1 MGGPGREG
9 KSNAVE
15 PRTRG
20 IGTRGG
26 GALPVDPLP
35 HFSLPEAPS
44 FPASGRAP
52 SSSIPTSGWP
62 PSPSIPTSGWPPS
75 SPIPTSGGTL
85 SFSIP
90 TSGRAPS
97 SPPPFPLPLEPFA
110 PFPRFRSVSSLPPP
124 TISGRAFPVPTRVTQ
139 RQAELLQQPPISG
152 HRFQHRIDDNRVP
165 RRFVRQDVRIST
177 RTRLEELRRRG
188 RGSAGARPG
197 AGRSSEGRT

>member
-1 MGGPGREG
+1 MRWDRARVESVLGGGPHFRLTLSLISPYR
-9 KSNAVE
+9 KRPLSQ
-15 PRTRG
+15 
-20 IGTRGG
+20 
-26 GALPVDPLP
+26 LPVGPLP
-35 HFSLPEAPS
+35 PLFPLPVGPLHRLFPLPVGPFHSL
-44 FPASGRAP
+44 FPLPVGP
-52 SSSIPTSGWP
+52 LHP
-62 PSPSIPTSGWPPS
+62 
-75 SPIPTSGGTL
+75 
-85 SFSIP
+85 
-90 TSGRAPS
+90 
-97 SPPPFPLPLEPFA
+97 PPPFPLPLEPFA

>member
-1 MGGPGREG
+1 MRWDRARVESVLGGGPHFRLTLSLISPYR
-9 KSNAVE
+9 KRPLSQ
-15 PRTRG
+15 
-20 IGTRGG
+20 
-26 GALPVDPLP
+26 LPVGPLLPLFPLP
-35 HFSLPEAPS
+35 VGPLYRLFPLPVGPFHSLFPLPVGPLHPPLHFHFRSNLLPP
-44 FPASGRAP
+44 FPASGQSLP
-52 SSSIPTSGWP
+52 S
-62 PSPSIPTSGWPPS
+62 
-75 SPIPTSGGTL
+75 
-85 SFSIP
+85 
-90 TSGRAPS
+90 
-97 SPPPFPLPLEPFA
+97 
-110 PFPRFRSVSSLPPP
+110 PPP